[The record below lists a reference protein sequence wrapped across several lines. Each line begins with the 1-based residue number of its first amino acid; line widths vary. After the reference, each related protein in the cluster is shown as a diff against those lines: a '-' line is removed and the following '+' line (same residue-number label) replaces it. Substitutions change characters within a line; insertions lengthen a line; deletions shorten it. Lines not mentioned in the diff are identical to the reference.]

1 MRLYLD
7 ACCLNRPFDD
17 QSQLRVRLET
27 VAVLTILQLCEAG
40 VHEWIGSTVL
50 RHELGKTPD
59 DKRRQRTTDLL
70 EMASEIAEAAP
81 ADRTRAGELELLGF
95 TVSGHPLDQYEGVRW
110 DSYCT
115 ITSLSS
121 FPNQRVTVCGLIIAD
136 RSHH

>member
-95 TVSGHPLDQYEGVRW
+95 TDFDADLSKVKQIRLSLGEHPLVKPAW
-110 DSYCT
+110 TCW
-115 ITSLSS
+115 
-121 FPNQRVTVCGLIIAD
+121 IA
-136 RSHH
+136 